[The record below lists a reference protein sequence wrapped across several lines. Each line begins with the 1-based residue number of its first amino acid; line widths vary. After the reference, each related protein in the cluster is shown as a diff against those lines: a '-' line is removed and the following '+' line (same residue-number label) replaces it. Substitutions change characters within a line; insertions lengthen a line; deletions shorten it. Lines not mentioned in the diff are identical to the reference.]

1 MQMKQILLIGFL
13 FFFPWLAGAGSYT
26 SLLRQMGMENIREVA
41 DPEGVYLCWE
51 DPVYRGP
58 VRGLAEILRTLA
70 VQEDL
75 VQDTH
80 LVILENGLPQIRVK
94 VSAADWADYREER
107 ISWADFVNRLLL

>member
-1 MQMKQILLIGFL
+1 MKQILLIGFL
-13 FFFPWLAGAGSYT
+13 FFFPWLAGASSYT
-26 SLLRQMGMENIREVA
+26 SLLRQMGMENIREAA

-80 LVILENGLPQIRVK
+80 LVILENGLPQILVK

-107 ISWADFVNRLLL
+107 ISWAAT

>member
-26 SLLRQMGMENIREVA
+26 SLLRQMGMENIREAA

-58 VRGLAEILRTLA
+58 VRGLAEILSGGNIA
-70 VQEDL
+70 YS
-75 VQDTH
+75 
-80 LVILENGLPQIRVK
+80 GC
-94 VSAADWADYREER
+94 SG
-107 ISWADFVNRLLL
+107 RLGARYASGYFRKWFAPNTG